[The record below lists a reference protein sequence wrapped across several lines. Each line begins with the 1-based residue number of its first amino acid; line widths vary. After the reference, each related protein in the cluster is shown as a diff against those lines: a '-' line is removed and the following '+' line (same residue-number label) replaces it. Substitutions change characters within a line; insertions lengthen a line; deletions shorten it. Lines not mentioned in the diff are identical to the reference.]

1 MGWAA
6 ASSSLRRHIP
16 GAADGVRVERNVY
29 RGDYAYT
36 HTDAE
41 CDPNSNAGADTDSLP
56 HTDAHAVPIAKPN
69 ANATRDQPFHLR
81 HSQIR
86 RGRYPGRSH
95 QH

>member
-6 ASSSLRRHIP
+6 ASSSRRRHTP

-41 CDPNSNAGADTDSLP
+41 CDPNSNADADTDSVP
-56 HTDAHAVPIAKPN
+56 HTGTHAVPVAKPIAKPN
-69 ANATRDQPFHLR
+69 APF
-81 HSQIR
+81 SND
-86 RGRYPGRSH
+86 PNVVVTVP
-95 QH
+95 